1 MDLGFVDREPEAP
14 RPGRMLPRGQMEV
27 GRKLKRIAYVVRP
40 LVLLGR
46 GIKVVQYW
54 RDDQKCMDGCEISR
68 IGSNPL
74 NRNCDQQELNAT
86 KT

>member
-1 MDLGFVDREPEAP
+1 
-14 RPGRMLPRGQMEV
+14 MLPNGQVEV
-27 GRKLKRIAYVVRP
+27 SRKLKRIAYVIRP

-54 RDDQKCMDGCEISR
+54 CDNQECVDGGEILR

-86 KT
+86 